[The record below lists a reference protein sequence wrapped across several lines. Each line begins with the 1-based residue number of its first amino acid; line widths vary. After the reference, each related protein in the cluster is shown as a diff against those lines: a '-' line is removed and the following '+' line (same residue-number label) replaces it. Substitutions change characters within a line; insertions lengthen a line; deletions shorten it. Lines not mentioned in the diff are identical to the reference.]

1 MKGNRTSLQGRPKVL
16 KGGRSQTMCYSYP
29 FTLARRAVVVT
40 LDLAARNIHMLA
52 SDHRLSN
59 PRNVVVLRLSAPSRG
74 REGDAGVPHELT
86 NREQMSQWSVEEVMD
101 FMKANDLEGP
111 GGVLVANGV
120 RGQDLLVLEEDDLRN
135 DLKLSRFATQR
146 VLTARDTFLQH

>member
-1 MKGNRTSLQGRPKVL
+1 MTSSQQEMEGN
-16 KGGRSQTMCYSYP
+16 
-29 FTLARRAVVVT
+29 
-40 LDLAARNIHMLA
+40 
-52 SDHRLSN
+52 
-59 PRNVVVLRLSAPSRG
+59 
-74 REGDAGVPHELT
+74 AGVPHELT
-86 NREQMSQWSVEEVMD
+86 NREQMSQWSVEDVMD

-111 GGVLVANGV
+111 GGVLVATGV

>member
-1 MKGNRTSLQGRPKVL
+1 M
-16 KGGRSQTMCYSYP
+16 
-29 FTLARRAVVVT
+29 
-40 LDLAARNIHMLA
+40 
-52 SDHRLSN
+52 
-59 PRNVVVLRLSAPSRG
+59 
-74 REGDAGVPHELT
+74 PHELT
-86 NREQMSQWSVEEVMD
+86 NREQMSQWSVEDVMA